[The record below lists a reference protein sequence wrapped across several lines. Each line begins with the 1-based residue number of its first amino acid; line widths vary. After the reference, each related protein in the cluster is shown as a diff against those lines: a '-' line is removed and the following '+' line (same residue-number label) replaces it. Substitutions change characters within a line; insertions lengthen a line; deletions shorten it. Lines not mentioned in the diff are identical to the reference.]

1 MEAHGDASFY
11 RLMSQLQKAGLDI
24 DELHVS

>member
-1 MEAHGDASFY
+1 MEAHGKASFN
-11 RLMSQLQKAGLDI
+11 RLMSQLQKAGLEG